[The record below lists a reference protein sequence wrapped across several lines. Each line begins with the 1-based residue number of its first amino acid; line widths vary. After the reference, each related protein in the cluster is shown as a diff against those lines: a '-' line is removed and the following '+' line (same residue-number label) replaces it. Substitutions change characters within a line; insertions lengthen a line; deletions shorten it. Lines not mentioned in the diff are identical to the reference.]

1 MRIDEALREAAR
13 RLSDL
18 PDGEGRR
25 DARVLLAHLVGDF
38 EMLYREPEKE
48 LKPEDIAI
56 YFGWVGRRAER
67 EPVSHI
73 IGKRE
78 FYSREFSVSANV
90 LDPRP
95 DSETLVE
102 AVLSRVSPDKV
113 GASILDL
120 GTGSGCLLITLLL
133 ELPSAKGVG
142 VDISSDALAQ
152 AKENAERLSVS
163 SRSEFVKSKWFN
175 NVDGKFDVIVSNP
188 PYIETAVIETL
199 QPEVRDFEPHLALDG
214 GVDGLD
220 CYRDILTDIGN
231 FLQPDGL
238 VVFEIGQGQDQDLIV
253 LMQDAGLSEIQM
265 HKDLSS
271 IVRNIS
277 GKLKI

>member
-1 MRIDEALREAAR
+1 MRIDDVLREATG
-13 RLSDL
+13 RLRNL
-18 PDGEGRR
+18 PDGDGRR
-25 DARVLLAHLVGDF
+25 DARVLLANLIGDF
-38 EMLYREPEKE
+38 EIIYREPEKE
-48 LKPEDIAI
+48 LNPEDMEK
-56 YFGWVGRRAER
+56 YWEWVGRRAER

-78 FYSREFSVSANV
+78 FYSREFNVSANV

-95 DSETLVE
+95 DSENLVE
-102 AVLSRVSPDKV
+102 AVLLRVDPDKT
-113 GASILDL
+113 SLSLLDL

-133 ELPSAKGVG
+133 ELPNANGIG

-152 AKENAERLSVS
+152 AKENAEGLNVS
-163 SRSEFVKSKWFN
+163 QRSGFVKSKWFEKI
-175 NVDGKFDVIVSNP
+175 DGKFDVIVSNP

-214 GVDGLD
+214 GADGLD
-220 CYRDILTDIGN
+220 CYRDILAEIGDY
-231 FLQPDGL
+231 LQMDGL
-238 VVFEIGQGQDQDLIV
+238 VVFEIGQGQEQALIT
-253 LMQDAGLSEIQM
+253 LMQGAGLSEMQT

-271 IVRNIS
+271 IVRNVS